1 MVNIAG
7 IILTG
12 IYLTI
17 IRPQSDL
24 NTKILLFAGPCNSML
39 VFGSRI
45 GLEVLSKSTSMHGDG
60 TFYVAAKYFYQLY
73 LLHGW
78 YNYYMIPC
86 AWISM
91 TKRRSVDYKKD
102 QLII

>member
-1 MVNIAG
+1 LNFIG
-7 IILTG
+7 
-12 IYLTI
+12 
-17 IRPQSDL
+17 PPSNL
-24 NTKILLFAGPCNSML
+24 NTKILLYAGPSNSML
-39 VFGSRI
+39 VFCSRI
-45 GLEVLSKSTSMHGDG
+45 GLEVLSKCSTMHDDG

-86 AWISM
+86 AWILM

>member
-1 MVNIAG
+1 MH
-7 IILTG
+7 
-12 IYLTI
+12 
-17 IRPQSDL
+17 
-24 NTKILLFAGPCNSML
+24 
-39 VFGSRI
+39 VFCSRI
-45 GLEVLSKSTSMHGDG
+45 GLEGDG

-73 LLHGW
+73 LLYGW

-86 AWISM
+86 AWILM